1 MANSALLIH
10 PITSLPPNREPAE
23 GWPWLSLWTV
33 SITWPRRFGEDP
45 TVTVGCFF
53 LNVSQIFG
61 LASILHESWKFLYM
75 DFFLNKLSLLV
86 FSWNDGCFFK
96 ALCCLLPSFQR
107 ISSSRTRISDSPSA
121 PVCDFPNSGRPLMIH
136 KHQIL
141 SILIAVWP
149 YKVWRLRN
157 SWPNWQFGWLAGW
170 CVRYILVDVGWGSK
184 KMELA

>member
-1 MANSALLIH
+1 MDGFNNLTKAFRGRPLGDS
-10 PITSLPPNREPAE
+10 
-23 GWPWLSLWTV
+23 WLSFPKFFADFWACLNITRKLEV
-33 SITWPRRFGEDP
+33 S
-45 TVTVGCFF
+45 
-53 LNVSQIFG
+53 LYG
-61 LASILHESWKFLYM
+61 L
-75 DFFLNKLSLLV
+75 FLNKLSLLV